1 MADTA
6 DKTQAEDEGRE
17 DMRWWLN
24 YLRQDLHEH
33 REATA
38 REFES
43 IRSRFDRMDDRFDR
57 MDGRLDRSESRF
69 DDLQRAIREQG
80 DRLTGRMM
88 MLFGLSTTI
97 ILAAIK
103 L

>member
-6 DKTQAEDEGRE
+6 DKTEAEDEGRQ
-17 DMRWWLN
+17 DMRCGLN
-24 YLRQDLHEH
+24 YLRKDLHEH

-43 IRSRFDRMDDRFDR
+43 IRSRFDRMD
-57 MDGRLDRSESRF
+57 GRLDRSESRF
-69 DDLQRAIREQG
+69 DDLHRAIREQA

-88 MLFGLSTTI
+88 MRGLSTTI

>member
-6 DKTQAEDEGRE
+6 DKTQAEDEGRQ
-17 DMRWWLN
+17 DMRWGLN

-43 IRSRFDRMDDRFDR
+43 IRSRFDR

-80 DRLTGRMM
+80 DRLTGRIM

>member
-6 DKTQAEDEGRE
+6 DKTQAEDEGRQ
-17 DMRWWLN
+17 DMRWGLN

-43 IRSRFDRMDDRFDR
+43 IRSRFDRMD
-57 MDGRLDRSESRF
+57 GRLDRSESRT
-69 DDLQRAIREQG
+69 R
-80 DRLTGRMM
+80 
-88 MLFGLSTTI
+88 
-97 ILAAIK
+97 
-103 L
+103 

>member
-6 DKTQAEDEGRE
+6 DKTQAEDEGRQ
-17 DMRWWLN
+17 DMRCGLN

-43 IRSRFDRMDDRFDR
+43 IRSRFDR

>member
-6 DKTQAEDEGRE
+6 DKTEAEDEGRQ
-17 DMRWWLN
+17 DMRCGLN

-43 IRSRFDRMDDRFDR
+43 IRSRFVRMDDRFDR

-69 DDLQRAIREQG
+69 DDLHRAIREQA

-88 MLFGLSTTI
+88 MLGLSTTI

>member
-6 DKTQAEDEGRE
+6 DKTEAEDEGRQ
-17 DMRWWLN
+17 DMRCGLN

-43 IRSRFDRMDDRFDR
+43 IRSRFDR

-88 MLFGLSTTI
+88 MLGLSTTI

>member
-6 DKTQAEDEGRE
+6 DKTEAEDEGRQ
-17 DMRWWLN
+17 DMRCGLN
-24 YLRQDLHEH
+24 YLRQDLHEP

-43 IRSRFDRMDDRFDR
+43 IRSRFDRMD
-57 MDGRLDRSESRF
+57 GRLNRSESRF

-80 DRLTGRMM
+80 DRLTGRIM

>member
-6 DKTQAEDEGRE
+6 DKTEAEDEGRQ
-17 DMRWWLN
+17 DMRCGLN

-43 IRSRFDRMDDRFDR
+43 IRSRFVRMDDRFDR

-69 DDLQRAIREQG
+69 DDLLRAIREQG

-88 MLFGLSTTI
+88 MLGLSTTI

>member
-1 MADTA
+1 
-6 DKTQAEDEGRE
+6 
-17 DMRWWLN
+17 
-24 YLRQDLHEH
+24 
-33 REATA
+33 
-38 REFES
+38 
-43 IRSRFDRMDDRFDR
+43 MDVWT
-57 MDGRLDRSESRF
+57 G
-69 DDLQRAIREQG
+69 ANREQG

>member
-6 DKTQAEDEGRE
+6 DKTEAEDEGRQ
-17 DMRWWLN
+17 DMRCGLN
-24 YLRQDLHEH
+24 YLRKDLHEH

-43 IRSRFDRMDDRFDR
+43 IRSRFVRMDDRFDR

-88 MLFGLSTTI
+88 MLGLSTTI

>member
-6 DKTQAEDEGRE
+6 DKPPPAEESHDE
-17 DMRWWLN
+17 MRWGIH
-24 YLRQDLHEH
+24 YLRQDLQEH
-33 REATA
+33 RASTA
-38 REFES
+38 RAFE
-43 IRSRFDRMDDRFDR
+43 RLED
-57 MDGRLDRSESRF
+57 RLDRHDSKF
-69 DDLQRAIREQG
+69 DELHRVIREQG
-80 DRLTGRMM
+80 DRLTQRMM

>member
-6 DKTQAEDEGRE
+6 DKTEAEDEGRQ
-17 DMRWWLN
+17 DMRCGLN
-24 YLRQDLHEH
+24 YLRKDLHEH

-69 DDLQRAIREQG
+69 DDLQRAIRE
-80 DRLTGRMM
+80 RLTGRMM
-88 MLFGLSTTI
+88 MLGLSTAI